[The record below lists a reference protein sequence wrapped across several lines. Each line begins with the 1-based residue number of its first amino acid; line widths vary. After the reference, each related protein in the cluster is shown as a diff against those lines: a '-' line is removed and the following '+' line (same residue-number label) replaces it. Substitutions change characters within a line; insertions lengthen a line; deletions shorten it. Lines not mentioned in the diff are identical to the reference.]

1 MHGVFASAE
10 SKLVDC
16 RKNFSFY
23 FDLIEKE
30 LVGPNAPIHRIC
42 TLMRKMKVAAFLR
55 EELTL
60 SNELNEERDAYAIR
74 IGSAINASAKAVR
87 FTFFRKMPASGD
99 WRELGDEE
107 IMGYAVVLTLTAK
120 GNIHSYVYEAVVRP
134 PSLYIAG
141 KWRTVSNYYV
151 HCSKEFKTT
160 VGNTS
165 SQKEFKFP
173 GTFFC
178 QQNGRTHVCAH
189 AALRIALNNWPIYIG
204 PKITSKII
212 NDALGIDHTAGKQ
225 IPDDG
230 LGAAEI
236 KRVVQKVGHQVFTAE
251 FIDNPGIDYD
261 EFVYP
266 LIESSCPVVLG
277 IVRPGIAH
285 VVAVLGHTLNSDRW
299 AEARHTYGAFPRYPY
314 IPTTSWA
321 DHFIFSD
328 DNFGMYMTLP
338 TEGIRNLLVP
348 KHNPNLHAA
357 IAVGLTPLTGI
368 LSGYLA
374 EQSAA
379 SIGNHIISSTV
390 APTSNRWLTHLQIR
404 ESPKNGSTD
413 GELINPIVCR
423 TLMCS
428 KTQYVALMTQAEDE
442 RNYKLNPGEIDLL
455 NKSLPDR
462 FWVTEISTAN
472 LYSGNK
478 HKLGDIIT
486 IVDPS
491 DDQLQNQEYHCF
503 AWLTGICWHGPGLKN
518 GPVNWSIK
526 GHIPLIRG
534 IPLQQCENE
543 W

>member
-1 MHGVFASAE
+1 MHDAFASAE

-16 RKNFSFY
+16 RKNFSFF
-23 FDLIEKE
+23 FDLIGKE
-30 LVGPNAPIHRIC
+30 LVGSNAPMHRIC
-42 TLMRKMKVAAFLR
+42 TLMRKMRVEAILR
-55 EELTL
+55 EELIL
-60 SNELNEERDAYAIR
+60 SKELNEERDAYAIR
-74 IGSAINASAKAVR
+74 VDSGITTSARAVR

-99 WRELGDEE
+99 WKDLGNED
-107 IMGYAVVLTLTAK
+107 IMGYAVILTLVAK
-120 GNIHSYVYEAVVRP
+120 GGTDSYVYEAVVRP
-134 PSLYIAG
+134 PSLYIEG

-151 HCSKEFKTT
+151 HCSKVFTTT
-160 VGNTS
+160 VGTIA
-165 SQKEFKFP
+165 SQKQFTFP

-178 QQNGRTHVCAH
+178 QQNGLTHVCAH
-189 AALRIALNNWPIYIG
+189 AALRIALNNWPGYVG
-204 PKITSKII
+204 EKITSKII
-212 NDALGIDHTAGKQ
+212 NDALGIDHTTGKQ
-225 IPDDG
+225 IPDGG
-230 LGAAEI
+230 LSAAEI

-277 IVRPGIAH
+277 IMGPGVAH

-314 IPTTSWA
+314 IPTASWT
-321 DHFIFSD
+321 DHFIVSD
-328 DNFGMYMTLP
+328 DNFGMYVTLP
-338 TEGIRNLLVP
+338 TESIRNLLVP

-357 IAVGLTPLTGI
+357 LAVGLTPLAGKI
-368 LSGYLA
+368 SGYLA

-379 SIGNHIISSTV
+379 SIGNHIIVRTA

-404 ESPKNGSTD
+404 ESPKPGVSE
-413 GELINPIVCR
+413 GQLVNPIVCR
-423 TLMCS
+423 TMMCL
-428 KTQYVALMTQAEDE
+428 KKQYVDLMTLAEDE
-442 RNYKLNPGEIDLL
+442 RNYKLNAGEIDLL
-455 NKSLPDR
+455 NKSLPDC
-462 FWVTEISTAN
+462 FWVTEITTAN

-486 IVDPS
+486 LVDPT
-491 DDQLQNQEYHCF
+491 DDQILKQEYHCF

-518 GPVNWSIK
+518 APINWSIK

-534 IPLQQCENE
+534 IPLHQCENE